1 MQIEIWRMN
10 HDFHHNQN
18 YQKINEYQF
27 INNMFF
33 GAKKKETI
41 KVDDTTSKDLELVT
55 KMNHDLAKSLDL
67 KETLSNSLELIIKRI
82 NAQAANIFLIDDK
95 NQSFQCIASKHQA
108 YLEDFEIPITQG
120 VMGKAVVLKKC
131 IRVGDVRKDVREIAE
146 FYFDLDNKTN
156 FTTYSVLCSP
166 LIVSDECIGVIH
178 CLNKKTNNKLFEEN
192 DRKLLETL
200 SGPAALAIRNARM
213 AKDLVDKNRMQKEIE
228 IVGEIQKTLLSQN
241 QKEKFPIAG
250 INIPAKVVSGDF
262 YNFAE
267 LTEGVYGFGVAD
279 VSGKGIKSS
288 LLMSKASSLYRCLS
302 KTNFS
307 AAELLNILNSEI
319 CETTS
324 RGMFVTMLIGIY
336 DSKKKELT
344 LANAGHE
351 PPLIYDNE
359 GNFSNFEEA
368 GPPLGIAPK
377 FKFKETKINF
387 SNSSMYIFTD
397 GITEIKD
404 TKGNMLES
412 DGFKDYIK
420 KYQPIPNYERLN
432 KIVEDI
438 IKSGR
443 IQKDDL
449 TIVVV
454 DGS

>member
-1 MQIEIWRMN
+1 MFLFKSKKPIEP
-10 HDFHHNQN
+10 
-18 YQKINEYQF
+18 
-27 INNMFF
+27 
-33 GAKKKETI
+33 KKEAEQ
-41 KVDDTTSKDLELVT
+41 VNVDLELVT
-55 KMNHDLAKSLDL
+55 KMNQDFALSLDL
-67 KETLSNSLELIIKRI
+67 NDTLMNALRVIIARL
-82 NAQAANIFLIDDK
+82 NAEAANIFLINEQK
-95 NQSFQCIASKHQA
+95 KKFECIASLHQD
-108 YLEDFEIPITQG
+108 YLDEYELDLKDG
-120 VMGKAVVLKKC
+120 VMGKAVQQRKC
-131 IRVGDVRKDVREIAE
+131 IRVGNVRKDVREIAE

-200 SGPAALAIRNARM
+200 SGPAALAINNAKM
-213 AKDLVDKNRMQKEIE
+213 AKDLIDKNRMQKEIE

-241 QKEKFPIAG
+241 QKDNFPIAG

-267 LTEGVYGFGVAD
+267 LSEGVYGFGVAD

-307 AAELLNILNSEI
+307 AAELLDILNSEI

-336 DSKKKELT
+336 DSNKKELT

-351 PPLIYDNE
+351 PPLIYSND

-412 DGFKDYIK
+412 DGFKNYIT
-420 KYQPIPNYERLN
+420 KYQQSPNHERLN

-454 DGS
+454 DSL

>member
-1 MQIEIWRMN
+1 MITSIVE
-10 HDFHHNQN
+10 N
-18 YQKINEYQF
+18 YQKSNRLPIK
-27 INNMFF
+27 NMFF
-33 GAKKKETI
+33 GKKKEL
-41 KVDDTTSKDLELVT
+41 KNEVEDTSSKDLAIVT
-55 KMNHDLAKSLDL
+55 QMNQEFAKSLDL
-67 KETLSNSLELIIKRI
+67 KETLQNSLEVIIKRI

-95 NQSFQCIASKHQA
+95 SQTFQCIASKHQA

-120 VMGKAVVLKKC
+120 VMGKAAVLKKC

-166 LIVSDECIGVIH
+166 LIVSGECIGVIH
-178 CLNKKTNNKLFEEN
+178 CLNKKTGNKLFEEN

-200 SGPAALAIRNARM
+200 SGPAALAIRNAKM
-213 AKDLVDKNRMQKEIE
+213 AKDLVEKNRMQKEIE

-241 QKEKFPIAG
+241 KKENFPIAG

-267 LTEGVYGFGVAD
+267 ISNGVFGFGVAD

-336 DSKKKELT
+336 DSNKKELT

-351 PPLIYDNE
+351 PPLIYSKD

-404 TKGNMLES
+404 AEGKMLES
-412 DGFKDYIK
+412 VGFQNYIK
-420 KYQPIPNYERLN
+420 KYQEIPNNERLN
-432 KIVEDI
+432 KIIEDI

-454 DGS
+454 DGKWLV

>member
-1 MQIEIWRMN
+1 MITSIVE
-10 HDFHHNQN
+10 N
-18 YQKINEYQF
+18 YQKSNRLPIK
-27 INNMFF
+27 NMFF
-33 GAKKKETI
+33 NKKKEV
-41 KVDDTTSKDLELVT
+41 KNAVEDNSSKDLAIVT
-55 KMNHDLAKSLDL
+55 QMNQEFAKSLDL
-67 KETLSNSLELIIKRI
+67 KETLNNSLEVIIKRI
-82 NAQAANIFLIDDK
+82 NAQAANIFLIDEK
-95 NQSFQCIASKHQA
+95 KQNFQCIASKYQS

-120 VMGKAVVLKKC
+120 VMGKAAVLKKC

-166 LIVSDECIGVIH
+166 LIVSNECIGVIH

-192 DRKLLETL
+192 DRKLLEIL
-200 SGPAALAIRNARM
+200 SGPAALAIRNAKM
-213 AKDLVDKNRMQKEIE
+213 AEDLIEKNRIQKEIE

-241 QKEKFPIAG
+241 KKENFPIAG
-250 INIPAKVVSGDF
+250 INIPAKIVSGDF

-267 LTEGVYGFGVAD
+267 LSNGVYGFGVAD

-336 DSKKKELT
+336 DSNKKELT

-351 PPLIYDNE
+351 PPLIYSKD

-397 GITEIKD
+397 GITEIKNANGD
-404 TKGNMLES
+404 MLES
-412 DGFKDYIK
+412 DGFKNYIK
-420 KYQPIPNYERLN
+420 KYQQVVNYERLN